1 MTGNQSVS
9 SDAILDEVKGVLT
22 PGVPMTDER
31 IQQAQ
36 KLVARMGYFDR
47 VTVTFELGPK
57 GADVA
62 ILVVERQ
69 RIEKITFV
77 GNTVVSDE
85 DLRAGILTRVGHLVD
100 EDAISKDITR
110 VQGAYQKK
118 GYLCN
123 VPSAEV
129 DKYGVLTFVI
139 SELRIEGYEFEG
151 LTTTQKWVVQKQVK
165 MRPGQLYND
174 EIVRE
179 QVGNLRN
186 LGLFEDVKIEPRPG
200 KVDPENSIIIV
211 FQVKER
217 RTGQI
222 GAQAGYSSLDNFV
235 LALGISESNFRGRA
249 ERVSLNGE
257 FFGRSSYQ
265 FSFLEPYF
273 RHGDTSVEISLFD
286 TERRQQFVSGA
297 LISTATDRFDE
308 RRRGAFVRVAH
319 PMSERTSLS
328 LMFRSEQVSSA
339 SFQGVRTL
347 TGISQP
353 ENGTNVGTAQ
363 VIGGTT
369 GGDTGTLPQNPPEM
383 PPPGPGQRP
392 GPIVVAAPLHPGGK
406 LNSFTL
412 GMTQDFRDNLA
423 DPRRGT
429 YRRATFEV
437 AGPFLGG
444 DEDFRK
450 LVGEFRIFRPMG
462 EKVVLA
468 GRIMGGTSFGGV
480 PLFESFPVGG
490 ANTLRGYEEER
501 FRGLKFLL
509 LNFEYRRAITD
520 KLTGVGFVDAGDAWS
535 GNFPTV
541 VPGFQITAEDQTLK
555 MHVGVGV
562 GIRVVTQLGPL
573 RLDLGFGDEGS
584 KAHFNFGHT
593 F

>member
-1 MTGNQSVS
+1 M
-9 SDAILDEVKGVLT
+9 DEVKGVLT
-22 PGVPMTDER
+22 PGVPLTDEKM
-31 IQQAQ
+31 QQAQ
-36 KLVARMGYFDR
+36 KLVVRMGYFDR

-57 GADVA
+57 GADVQ

-77 GNTVVSDE
+77 GNTKISDE
-85 DLRAGILTRVGHLVD
+85 DLRSAILTRVGHLVD

-139 SELRIEGYEFEG
+139 SELRIEGFDFEG
-151 LTTTQKWVVQKQVK
+151 LTRTQRWVVAKQVK
-165 MRPGQLYND
+165 IRPGELYND
-174 EIVRE
+174 SLVRE

-222 GAQAGYSSLDNFV
+222 GAQAGYSSLDSFV
-235 LALGISESNFRGRA
+235 LSLGVSETNFRGQA
-249 ERVSLNGE
+249 EHISLTGE

-273 RHGDTSVEISLFD
+273 RRGDTSVELSVFD
-286 TERRQQFVSGA
+286 TEQRQQFVSGA
-297 LISTATDRFDE
+297 LISTATDQFEE

-319 PMSERTSLS
+319 PMSDRASLS
-328 LMFRSEQVSSA
+328 VMFRSEQVSSA
-339 SFQGVRTL
+339 FFQGVRTL
-347 TGISQP
+347 PGIFQP
-353 ENGTNVGTAQ
+353 ENGTGVGTSQ
-363 VIGGTT
+363 VLNGTT
-369 GGDTGTLPQNPPEM
+369 GGQTGTLPQNPPEGGT
-383 PPPGPGQRP
+383 PGPGQRY
-392 GPIVVAAPLHPGGK
+392 GPITVAAPLHPGGK
-406 LNSFTL
+406 LNSFTFGL
-412 GMTQDFRDNLA
+412 TQDFRDNLA
-423 DPRRGT
+423 DPKRGS
-429 YRRATFEV
+429 YRRVTFET
-437 AGPFLGG
+437 AGPYLGG
-444 DEDFRK
+444 DEKFQK
-450 LVGEFRIFRPMG
+450 IVGEFRLFRPMG

-468 GRIMGGTSFGGV
+468 GRAMGGTSLGDV

-509 LNFEYRRAITD
+509 FNFEYRRAITD
-520 KLTGVGFVDAGDAWS
+520 KLTGVGFFDAGDAWS
-535 GNFPTV
+535 GNFPTI
-541 VPGFQITAEDQTLK
+541 VPGFQIQAEDQSLK
-555 MHVGVGV
+555 MHIGVGV